1 MAARLHDEET
11 RASCAREREERVS
24 TVLVVDGD
32 PDGRDALRR
41 ALEDAGFEVTAA
53 SSGETGLGTIGDGEP
68 RVIVSRAHVGDMDAA
83 TLISRLREID
93 VRESPAVIVV
103 ADVDGAVAEAAA
115 EAGADRVLTGHVSV
129 FAVVAAVRTVT
140 GDNRIDEGTD
150 MGVTFEGYGRVGDRS
165 RRTSVTGSI
174 AALDVPAVAQALA
187 MGGKTGC
194 LEVATPVGE
203 GAARF
208 DEGRLVHAEFAGEV
222 GDRAFVALVCAAQN
236 GTGHFCFTPVP
247 AAEMATTPRTVHTAV
262 DRLLLT
268 IATGIDEGR
277 LASGASR

>member
-1 MAARLHDEET
+1 M
-11 RASCAREREERVS
+11 S
-24 TVLVVDGD
+24 TVLVVDRD

-41 ALEDAGFEVTAA
+41 ALEEAGHEVTTA
-53 SSGETGLGTIGDGEP
+53 SSGESALETIGDGEP
-68 RVIVSRAHVGDMDAA
+68 RVIVTRAHAGDMDAA
-83 TLISRLREID
+83 TLVSR
-93 VRESPAVIVV
+93 VRGGGDDEPPAVIVL
-103 ADVDGAVAEAAA
+103 ADVDTAVAAAA
-115 EAGADRVLTGHVSV
+115 TDAGAERVLTGHASV
-129 FAVVAAVRTVT
+129 FAVVAAVGAVS
-140 GDNRIDEGTD
+140 GDDRIDESSD
-150 MGVTFEGYGRVGDRS
+150 MGPTFERPGGSADPT
-165 RRTSVTGSI
+165 RRTCVTGAI

-194 LEVATPVGE
+194 LEVITPVGE

-236 GTGHFCFTPVP
+236 GAGEFCFTPVP
-247 AAEMATTPRTVHTAV
+247 AAEMARTPRTVHTAV

-277 LASGASR
+277 LAAGASR